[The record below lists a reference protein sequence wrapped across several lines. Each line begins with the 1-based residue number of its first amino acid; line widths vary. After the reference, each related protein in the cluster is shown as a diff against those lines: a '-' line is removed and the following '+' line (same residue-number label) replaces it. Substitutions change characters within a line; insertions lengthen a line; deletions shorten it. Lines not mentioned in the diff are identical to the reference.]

1 MADPLGSHPVGAT
14 RGEGVED
21 DVEAVAA
28 MEDDRDDSGG
38 GPELPALL
46 PHPAPRKAKS
56 STATANRVHIG
67 SLPVRVNDRS
77 TPVYPGDLDGRA
89 TSRRLISR

>member
-67 SLPVRVNDRS
+67 FLPVRVTTDQRQS
-77 TPVYPGDLDGRA
+77 IRA
-89 TSRRLISR
+89 TSTGEPLPGG